1 MVQPQGFC
9 LAAGAFPAM
18 LKSVQETESE
28 RNSVFVNNNNYTRSR
43 LAIFCMVMAGQLCYN
58 TKVKSIYFL
67 MLMIFFRERLE
78 MKCPFCGYSESKV
91 IDSRPAEEGTTI
103 RRRRECLACQKRFT
117 TYEIIERLPLVVVK
131 RDGSR
136 QTFDRVKLINGM
148 VRACE
153 KRPVTLAQL
162 EAIADDIEQEL
173 QSSLEREISTV
184 AIGEMVM
191 SRLKELDEV
200 AYVRF
205 ASVYRSFKDI
215 NTFMEE
221 LSKLLSDK

>member
-1 MVQPQGFC
+1 
-9 LAAGAFPAM
+9 
-18 LKSVQETESE
+18 
-28 RNSVFVNNNNYTRSR
+28 
-43 LAIFCMVMAGQLCYN
+43 
-58 TKVKSIYFL
+58 
-67 MLMIFFRERLE
+67 
-78 MKCPFCGYSESKV
+78 MKCPFCGFLERKV
-91 IDSRPAEEGTTI
+91 IDSRPAEEGSTI

-117 TYEIIERLPLVVVK
+117 TYEIIEHLPLVVVK

-153 KRPVTLAQL
+153 KRQVTLAQL
-162 EAIADDIEQEL
+162 EKIADEIEQEL
-173 QSSLEREISTV
+173 QSALEREISTV
-184 AIGEMVM
+184 DIGEMVM
-191 SRLKELDEV
+191 RRMKEVDEV

-221 LSKLLSDK
+221 LTKLLSDK

>member
-1 MVQPQGFC
+1 
-9 LAAGAFPAM
+9 
-18 LKSVQETESE
+18 
-28 RNSVFVNNNNYTRSR
+28 
-43 LAIFCMVMAGQLCYN
+43 
-58 TKVKSIYFL
+58 
-67 MLMIFFRERLE
+67 
-78 MKCPFCGYSESKV
+78 MKCPFCAYLESKV
-91 IDSRPAEEGTTI
+91 IDSRPTEEGATI
-103 RRRRECLACQKRFT
+103 RRRRECLACKKRFT
-117 TYEIIERLPLVVVK
+117 TYEIIERMPLVVIK

-136 QTFDRVKLINGM
+136 QSFDRVKLINGM

-173 QSSLEREISTV
+173 QSHLEREVSTQE
-184 AIGEMVM
+184 IGEMVM
-191 SRLKELDEV
+191 SHIRDVDEV

-221 LSKLLSDK
+221 LTKLLSDK